1 MAHKNQGF
9 QPLEVQACDTR
20 EDGVFVRGYP
30 QTQICGNLTYTE
42 SFFLTC
48 RGRLPEP
55 AETKVLDAVLN
66 GMIGYTYWS
75 VARTIVSA
83 NPKPFPAF
91 MGTFLAGGEYTIFPQ
106 HCAEEILRWEKMMDD
121 GMSMEEVATRVV
133 ADYDAGKTRM
143 PGVGHP
149 LFTEVD
155 PRSEAV
161 RKVAEEHGF
170 VGQKTLLYEAVHEKY
185 IENPKRKNLCI
196 NIDGRFACTLLEL
209 GFEPPETSIIAML
222 SLAPGVIADIMEQM
236 RQKPSLQLMVGLPY
250 EYNGEKDRDL
260 PEEFCDRDK

>member
-1 MAHKNQGF
+1 
-9 QPLEVQACDTR
+9 
-20 EDGVFVRGYP
+20 
-30 QTQICGNLTYTE
+30 
-42 SFFLTC
+42 
-48 RGRLPEP
+48 
-55 AETKVLDAVLN
+55 VLDAVLN

-250 EYNGEKDRDL
+250 EYTGEKDRDL
-260 PEEFCDRDK
+260 PEEFRDRDK